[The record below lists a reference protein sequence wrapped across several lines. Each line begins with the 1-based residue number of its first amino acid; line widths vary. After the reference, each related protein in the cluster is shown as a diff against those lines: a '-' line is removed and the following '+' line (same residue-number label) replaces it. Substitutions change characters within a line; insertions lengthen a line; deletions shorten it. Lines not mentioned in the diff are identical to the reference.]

1 MRHIDKQGTHRKKW
15 LYRRPPLGERGDVPG
30 WVLITLMTAA
40 LVVLIWGVASDRLV
54 EIFNRAMDSV
64 AGI

>member
-1 MRHIDKQGTHRKKW
+1 MRTLLNRVRAALRSSEDDR
-15 LYRRPPLGERGDVPG
+15 ERGDVPG

-40 LVVLIWGVASDRLV
+40 LVVLIWGVASARIV
-54 EIFNRAMDSV
+54 EIFNRAMDSI

>member
-1 MRHIDKQGTHRKKW
+1 MRTLLNRVRGA
-15 LYRRPPLGERGDVPG
+15 LRRSEEDRERGDVPG

>member
-1 MRHIDKQGTHRKKW
+1 MKQTRKEHTMKKW
-15 LYRRPPLGERGDVPG
+15 LRKRQPLGERGDVPG

-40 LVVLIWGVASDRLV
+40 LVVVIWGVASERLV

>member
-1 MRHIDKQGTHRKKW
+1 MRTLLNRVRAA
-15 LYRRPPLGERGDVPG
+15 LRRSEDDRDRGDVPG

-54 EIFNRAMDSV
+54 EIFNRAMDSI

>member
-1 MRHIDKQGTHRKKW
+1 MKKW
-15 LYRRPPLGERGDVPG
+15 LDRSCDLGERGDVPG

-40 LVVLIWGVASDRLV
+40 LVVLIWGVASERLV
-54 EIFNRAMDSV
+54 EIFNRAMDSI

>member
-1 MRHIDKQGTHRKKW
+1 MRTLLNRVRAA
-15 LYRRPPLGERGDVPG
+15 LRRSEDDRERGDVPG
-30 WVLITLMTAA
+30 WVLIPLMTAA

-54 EIFNRAMDSV
+54 EIFNRAMDSI

>member
-1 MRHIDKQGTHRKKW
+1 MKNMVVKAASKLRALRGAVGSQ
-15 LYRRPPLGERGDVPG
+15 RGDVPG

-40 LVVLIWGVASDRLV
+40 LVVLIWGVASERLV
-54 EIFNRAMDSV
+54 EIFNRAMDSI

>member
-1 MRHIDKQGTHRKKW
+1 MKKW
-15 LYRRPPLGERGDVPG
+15 LRKPQPLGERVPG

-40 LVVLIWGVASDRLV
+40 LVVVIWGVASDRLV

>member
-1 MRHIDKQGTHRKKW
+1 MKKW
-15 LYRRPPLGERGDVPG
+15 LHRRPPLGERGDVPG